1 MAKALNLCQFIGNL
15 GADPEVR
22 HTQAGKAVASIRV
35 ACSESWKDQQG
46 QQQER
51 TEWVRATAFG
61 KLGDFMGEY
70 LRKGSKVYISG
81 RMQTDKY
88 QAQDGSDRYATK
100 IIVNDMLMLD
110 GAQGGGGQGAQSQSG
125 GQSSGGAPAPGNEP
139 ADDFDDDIPFIT
151 AWSAW

>member
-22 HTQAGKAVASIRV
+22 YTQAGKAVASIRV

-61 KLGDFMGEY
+61 KLGEIMGEY

-110 GAQGGGGQGAQSQSG
+110 VAQGGGGQGG
-125 GQSSGGAPAPGNEP
+125 GHSSGGAPAPANDPP
-139 ADDFDDDIPFIT
+139 AQDWDDDIPFVT
-151 AWSAW
+151 AWSVW